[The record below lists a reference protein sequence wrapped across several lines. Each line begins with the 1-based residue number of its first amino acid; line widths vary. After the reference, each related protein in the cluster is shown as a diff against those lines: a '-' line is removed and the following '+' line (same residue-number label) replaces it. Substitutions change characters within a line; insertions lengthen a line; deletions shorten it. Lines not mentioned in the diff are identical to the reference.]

1 MSDLPNISQNNE
13 QILNDIQSL
22 QKMEQDLFSSLE
34 TNTNLTSQQQQK
46 VIQKMNQITNMRINL
61 YKTLSGVNNFYGTA
75 LNSSA
80 VTLKEQTAAIG
91 IVESE
96 LNRSKKR
103 LQLLETEKN
112 NKIRLVEIND
122 YYGDKYAEHSQ
133 LMKIIIFTLVPII
146 ILAFLYNKGI
156 LPSIVYNILLVIISF
171 IGAYYMWHRYAS
183 IIMRDNMN
191 YQEYDFYFDPNS
203 APKGSSTSSAD
214 PWLSL
219 NTSGTCVGQ
228 YCCSD
233 GQIWDSDLNQ
243 CVGSSTVVASTP
255 TTSTTT
261 TTTTAP
267 TTTTESFVTESMIT
281 DILTKKQ
288 NGKYKDDVNIG
299 NIQESQSYS
308 FINK

>member
-34 TNTNLTSQQQQK
+34 TNTNLTLQQQQK
-46 VIQKMNQITNMRINL
+46 IIEKMNQITNMRINL
-61 YKTLSGVNNFYGTA
+61 YKTLSSVNNFYGTA
-75 LNSSA
+75 LKSSA
-80 VTLKEQTAAIG
+80 GTLQEQTAAIG

-96 LNRSKKR
+96 LNKSKQR
-103 LQLLETEKN
+103 LQLLEAERN

-146 ILAFLYNKGI
+146 ILAILNNKGI
-156 LPSIVYNILLVIISF
+156 LPNTIYNILIVIISF
-171 IGAYYMWHRYAS
+171 IGAYFMWRRFAS

-191 YQEYDFYFDPNS
+191 YQEYDWYFNPDT
-203 APKGSSTSSAD
+203 APSGSTTETDD

-219 NTSGTCVGQ
+219 KVSGSCVGE

-233 GQIWDSDLNQ
+233 DQTYDSDLNK
-243 CVGSSTVVASTP
+243 CIGSSS
-255 TTSTTT
+255 
-261 TTTTAP
+261 
-267 TTTTESFVTESMIT
+267 TTTTESFITESMVNNV
-281 DILTKKQ
+281 LTKKQ
-288 NGKYKDDVNIG
+288 NGKYKDDVNMG
-299 NIQESQSYS
+299 VIQESRTNS

>member
-34 TNTNLTSQQQQK
+34 TNTNLTPQQQQK
-46 VIQKMNQITNMRINL
+46 IIEKMNQITNMRINL
-61 YKTLSGVNNFYGTA
+61 YKTLSSVNSFYDSA
-75 LNSSA
+75 LKSSA
-80 VTLKEQTAAIG
+80 GTLKEQSAAIG

-103 LQLLETEKN
+103 LQLLEAEKN

-133 LMKIIIFTLVPII
+133 LMKIIIFTLVPVI

-156 LPSIVYNILLVIISF
+156 LPSTVYNILLVIISF
-171 IGAYYMWHRYAS
+171 IGAYYIWHRYTS

-203 APKGSSTSSAD
+203 APNGSAIDTTD

-219 NTSGTCVGQ
+219 KIPGTCIGE

-233 GQIWDSDLNQ
+233 GQKWDANLNQ
-243 CVGSSTVVASTP
+243 CIGTSTVNA
-255 TTSTTT
+255 STTT
-261 TTTTAP
+261 TTTS
-267 TTTTESFVTESMIT
+267 TTEPFMTESMVS

-299 NIQESQSYS
+299 DIQESQGYS
-308 FINK
+308 FINQ

>member
-34 TNTNLTSQQQQK
+34 TNTNLTPQQQQK
-46 VIQKMNQITNMRINL
+46 IIEKMNQITNMRINL
-61 YKTLSGVNNFYGTA
+61 YQTLSGVNNFYDTA
-75 LNSSA
+75 LKSSA
-80 VTLKEQTAAIG
+80 GTLKEQSTAIG

-103 LQLLETEKN
+103 LQLLKAEKN

-146 ILAFLYNKGI
+146 ILAFLNNKGI
-156 LPSIVYNILLVIISF
+156 LPTTIYNILIVIISF
-171 IGAYYMWHRYAS
+171 IGAYFMWKRYAS

-191 YQEYDFYFDPNS
+191 YQEYDFYFDPKA
-203 APKGSSTSSAD
+203 APSGSSTTDSSD

-219 NTSGTCVGQ
+219 KSPGSCVGQ

-233 GQIWDSDLNQ
+233 GQTYDVELNQ
-243 CVGSSTVVASTP
+243 CIGTSNISTS
-255 TTSTTT
+255 
-261 TTTTAP
+261 
-267 TTTTESFVTESMIT
+267 TTTESFVTESMVNNV
-281 DILTKKQ
+281 LTKTQ

-299 NIQESQSYS
+299 DIQAPLSNS

>member
-22 QKMEQDLFSSLE
+22 QKMEQDLFNSLE
-34 TNTNLTSQQQQK
+34 TNTNLTPQQQEK
-46 VIQKMNQITNMRINL
+46 IIEKMNQITNMRINL
-61 YKTLSGVNNFYGTA
+61 YQTLSGVNNFYDTA
-75 LNSSA
+75 LKSSA
-80 VTLKEQTAAIG
+80 GTLKEQTNAIG

-103 LQLLETEKN
+103 LQLLEAEKN

-146 ILAFLYNKGI
+146 ILAFLNNKGI
-156 LPSIVYNILLVIISF
+156 LPNIIYNILIVIISF
-171 IGAYYMWHRYAS
+171 IGACFMWRRYSS

-191 YQEYDFYFDPNS
+191 YQEYDFYFDPAA
-203 APKGSSTSSAD
+203 APSGSSTNTND

-219 NTSGTCVGQ
+219 KVPGTCVGES
-228 YCCSD
+228 CCSD
-233 GQIWDSDLNQ
+233 DQTYESDLNK
-243 CVGSSTVVASTP
+243 CVDSTS
-255 TTSTTT
+255 
-261 TTTTAP
+261 
-267 TTTTESFVTESMIT
+267 TTESFVTESMVNNV
-281 DILTKKQ
+281 LTKKQ
-288 NGKYKDDVNIG
+288 NGKYKDDVNMG
-299 NIQESQSYS
+299 NIQAPLSNG

>member
-46 VIQKMNQITNMRINL
+46 IIEKMNQITNMRINL
-61 YKTLSGVNNFYGTA
+61 YQTLSGVNNFYDTA
-75 LNSSA
+75 LQSSA

-96 LNRSKKR
+96 LNKSKKR
-103 LQLLETEKN
+103 LQLLEAEKN
-112 NKIRLVEIND
+112 NKIRLVEINH

-146 ILAFLYNKGI
+146 ILAFLNNKGI
-156 LPSIVYNILLVIISF
+156 LPNTIYNILIVIISF
-171 IGAYYMWHRYAS
+171 IGGYFMWIRYFS

-191 YQEYDFYFDPNS
+191 YQEYDFYFDPNT
-203 APKGSSTSSAD
+203 APVGPTTDGDD

-219 NTSGTCVGQ
+219 KIPGTCVGE

-233 GQIWDSDLNQ
+233 GLTWNSDINQ
-243 CVGSSTVVASTP
+243 CVGSSTVTAS
-255 TTSTTT
+255 SS
-261 TTTTAP
+261 
-267 TTTTESFVTESMIT
+267 TTTESFVTESMVNNV
-281 DILTKKQ
+281 LTKKQ

-299 NIQESQSYS
+299 NIQESSNKN

>member
-22 QKMEQDLFSSLE
+22 QQMEQDLFNSLE
-34 TNTNLTSQQQQK
+34 TNTNLTPQQQEK
-46 VIQKMNQITNMRINL
+46 IIEKMNQITNMRINL
-61 YKTLSGVNNFYGTA
+61 YQTLTGVNNFYDTA
-75 LNSSA
+75 LKSSA
-80 VTLKEQTAAIG
+80 GTLKEQTNAIG

-96 LNRSKKR
+96 LNKSKKR

-146 ILAFLYNKGI
+146 ILAFLNNKGI
-156 LPSIVYNILLVIISF
+156 LPSIVYNILIVIISF
-171 IGAYYMWHRYAS
+171 IGAYYMWRRYAS
-183 IIMRDNMN
+183 IITRDNMN
-191 YQEYDFYFDPNS
+191 YQEYDFYFDPKK
-203 APKGSSTSSAD
+203 APKGSGSTDDD

-219 NTSGTCVGQ
+219 EIPGTCIGE

-233 GQIWDSDLNQ
+233 GLTWDSDLNQ
-243 CVGSSTVVASTP
+243 CVGTSTVASSSP
-255 TTSTTT
+255 
-261 TTTTAP
+261 
-267 TTTTESFVTESMIT
+267 TTESFVTESMVNSV
-281 DILTKKQ
+281 LTKTQ
-288 NGKYKDDVNIG
+288 NGKFKDDVNIG
-299 NIQESQSYS
+299 DIQASLTNS

>member
-34 TNTNLTSQQQQK
+34 TNTNLTPQQQQK
-46 VIQKMNQITNMRINL
+46 IIEKMNQITNMRINL
-61 YKTLSGVNNFYGTA
+61 YQTLSGVNNFYDTA
-75 LNSSA
+75 LKSSA
-80 VTLKEQTAAIG
+80 GTLKEQTNAIG

-103 LQLLETEKN
+103 LQLLEAEKN

-146 ILAFLYNKGI
+146 ILAFLNNKGI
-156 LPSIVYNILLVIISF
+156 LPTIIYNILIVIISF
-171 IGAYYMWHRYAS
+171 IGAYYMWGSYSS

-191 YQEYDFYFDPNS
+191 YQEYDFYFDPKTAPTGSTTNS
-203 APKGSSTSSAD
+203 ND
-214 PWLSL
+214 PWLSPKV
-219 NTSGTCVGQ
+219 SGSCVGE

-233 GQIWDSDLNQ
+233 GQTYDVELNKCIDS
-243 CVGSSTVVASTP
+243 S
-255 TTSTTT
+255 
-261 TTTTAP
+261 
-267 TTTTESFVTESMIT
+267 TTTESFVTESMVNKV
-281 DILTKKQ
+281 LTQKQ
-288 NGKYKDDVNIG
+288 PGKFKADVNMG
-299 NIQESQSYS
+299 NIQAPLSNS
-308 FINK
+308 FIKK